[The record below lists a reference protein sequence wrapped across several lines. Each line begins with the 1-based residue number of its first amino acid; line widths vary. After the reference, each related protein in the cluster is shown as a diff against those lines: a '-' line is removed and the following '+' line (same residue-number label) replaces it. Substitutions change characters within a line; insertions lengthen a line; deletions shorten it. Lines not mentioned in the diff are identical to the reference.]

1 MHQTTAENTGLVET
15 NNNANAKFY
24 NVGSILN
31 FVGATEE
38 MLKFYKTKDKFVSEE
53 GEFEIM
59 VGCNSRDYL
68 STKL

>member
-1 MHQTTAENTGLVET
+1 MAMCPYL
-15 NNNANAKFY
+15 F
-24 NVGSILN
+24 IL
-31 FVGATEE
+31 TEE

-68 STKL
+68 STKLQRI